1 MPNFAANIL
10 ITMKP
15 YPGNNIGREKLMH
28 NNGMQTETIFII
40 LMIKDIMK
48 VRRHISDQTSKK

>member
-28 NNGMQTETIFII
+28 NNGMQTETIFYNPND
-40 LMIKDIMK
+40 K
-48 VRRHISDQTSKK
+48 RHYAGLDQYPIQERN

>member
-28 NNGMQTETIFII
+28 NNGMQTETIFYNPNDKRYYEDSPTYIGPN
-40 LMIKDIMK
+40 K
-48 VRRHISDQTSKK
+48 